1 MNPTIERW
9 KAELAALA
17 PEERAELAEFLLESP
32 KPVDPENEAA
42 WDAEAARRVEE
53 IRAGRVVGRP
63 VEGLLDE
70 LRRLYP
76 PDARIAKGIEF
87 LRTFRQRKRMYVQ
100 PVDVPNVE
108 SFLTGF
114 RIGCMA
120 AGLFGDHGPWNR
132 ASERRGWACGAMSP
146 ADVMRERGLD
156 DEAIMDELI
165 EIEMLALCLL
175 AGDDARADG

>member
-1 MNPTIERW
+1 MNPAIERW

-17 PEERAELAEFLLESP
+17 PEERAELAEFLRD
-32 KPVDPENEAA
+32 VDPEIEAA

-70 LRRLYP
+70 LSRRYP
-76 PDARIAKGIEF
+76 PEERVAKAIEF
-87 LRTFRQRKRMYVQ
+87 LQTFRQRKRMYVQ

-114 RIGCMA
+114 RIACMA
-120 AGLFGDHGPWNR
+120 AGFFRDHGPWNR
-132 ASERRGWACGAMSP
+132 ASERRDWACGAMSP
-146 ADVMRERGLD
+146 ADVMRERGMD
-156 DEAIMDELI
+156 DEAIMEELI
-165 EIEMLALCLL
+165 EIEILALRLL
-175 AGDDARADG
+175 AEEAPRSNG